1 MSRGTHP
8 FLDHALPIAFAHRGG
23 ASDAPENTLPAF
35 QRAIEL
41 GYRYLETDVHAS
53 RDGVLFAFHDD
64 DLSRACGRAGRISEM
79 DAGEVRTARV
89 HGREPIPTLEEL
101 IVTWPDARL
110 NVDCKSDHALEPLAA
125 RLARGDLWDRV
136 CIGSFSDRRLATI
149 RTALGPQLCTSMGPK
164 EVAMLRLRSWTK
176 TQPRELVP
184 LAAQVPPRQGPIP
197 IVDAAFVSHA
207 HDLGL
212 HVHVW
217 TIDSRTEID
226 ELLDVGVDGIMTDS
240 LSTLATALGER
251 GQWTS

>member
-1 MSRGTHP
+1 MAARHP
-8 FLDHALPIAFAHRGG
+8 FLDSATPIAFAHRGG
-23 ASDAPENTLPAF
+23 ASDAPENTMSAF
-35 QRAIEL
+35 AKAVDA
-41 GYRYLETDVHAS
+41 GYRYVETDVHAS
-53 RDGVLFAFHDD
+53 ADGVLFAFHDD
-64 DLSRACGRAGRISEM
+64 DLSRTCGVNAKINDLTAAEIARIRIQDSE
-79 DAGEVRTARV
+79 
-89 HGREPIPTLEEL
+89 HIPTLDEL
-101 IVTWPDARL
+101 VSTWPTLRI
-110 NVDCKSDHALEPLAA
+110 NIDCKADPAVEPLIRAI
-125 RLARGDLWDRV
+125 RHHDLLDRV

-226 ELLDVGVDGIMTDS
+226 ELLDLGVDGIMTDS

>member
-1 MSRGTHP
+1 MS
-8 FLDHALPIAFAHRGG
+8 AFAK
-23 ASDAPENTLPAF
+23 AVDA
-35 QRAIEL
+35 
-41 GYRYLETDVHAS
+41 GYRYVETDVHAS
-53 RDGVLFAFHDD
+53 ADGVLFAFHDD
-64 DLSRACGRAGRISEM
+64 DLSRTCGVNAKINDLTAAEISGIRIQDSE
-79 DAGEVRTARV
+79 
-89 HGREPIPTLEEL
+89 HIPTLDEL
-101 IVTWPDARL
+101 VSTWPKLRI
-110 NVDCKSDHALEPLAA
+110 NIDCKADPAVEPLI
-125 RLARGDLWDRV
+125 RTIRHHDLLERV

-149 RTALGPQLCTSMGPK
+149 RAALGPQLCTSMGPK

-226 ELLDVGVDGIMTDS
+226 ELLDLGVDGIMTDS

>member
-1 MSRGTHP
+1 MS
-8 FLDHALPIAFAHRGG
+8 AFAK
-23 ASDAPENTLPAF
+23 AVDA
-35 QRAIEL
+35 
-41 GYRYLETDVHAS
+41 GYRYVETDVHAS
-53 RDGVLFAFHDD
+53 ADGVLFAFHDD
-64 DLSRACGRAGRISEM
+64 DLSRTCGVNAKINDLTAAEIARIRIQGSE
-79 DAGEVRTARV
+79 
-89 HGREPIPTLEEL
+89 HIPTLDEL
-101 IVTWPDARL
+101 VTTWPTLRI
-110 NVDCKSDHALEPLAA
+110 NIDCKADPAVEPLIRAI
-125 RLARGDLWDRV
+125 RHHDLLDRV

-197 IVDAAFVSHA
+197 IVDAAFVRHA

-226 ELLDVGVDGIMTDS
+226 ELLDLGVDGIMTDS

>member
-1 MSRGTHP
+1 MSTWP
-8 FLDHALPIAFAHRGG
+8 
-23 ASDAPENTLPAF
+23 TLRINIDCKAVPAVEPLI
-35 QRAIEL
+35 RAI
-41 GYRYLETDVHAS
+41 RH
-53 RDGVLFAFHDD
+53 HD
-64 DLSRACGRAGRISEM
+64 L
-79 DAGEVRTARV
+79 
-89 HGREPIPTLEEL
+89 L
-101 IVTWPDARL
+101 
-110 NVDCKSDHALEPLAA
+110 
-125 RLARGDLWDRV
+125 DRV

-226 ELLDVGVDGIMTDS
+226 ELLDLGVDGIMTDS